1 MNWVDPWGLETYGPF
16 LSYNRPDP
24 PSLPIPFVKPPVS
37 EGPNWNLNARQEY
50 YQPHI
55 EERVKA
61 GAAQMNAAVQVPFP
75 PGHPLAS
82 KFQYDH
88 WKKSHPEGNYWDF
101 YLDNLRDPYTENC
114 QD

>member
-1 MNWVDPWGLETYGPF
+1 MDDF
-16 LSYNRPDP
+16 LDFSTNIER
-24 PSLPIPFVKPPVS
+24 
-37 EGPNWNLNARQEY
+37 RQEY
-50 YQPHI
+50 YEPQI
-55 EERVKA
+55 EEMVKA

-88 WKKSHPEGNYWDF
+88 WKKSHPGGNYWDF

-114 QD
+114 QN